1 MGDFVGVPPL
11 FPQGPDPLEMWRNA
25 YSQPSASIN
34 DGKVQSL
41 AQTYQADPE
50 YVRDNLIDFQSR
62 FAAQQLYSDTFKNKY
77 PTLSRNLVTSQF
89 VSRVRDDMGNLIETE
104 GWWNE
109 IANGYQISR
118 DTVEIGSFSTRA
130 MLEGR
135 DLYPYERRKIEQRS
149 RLQRAHMQSE
159 PGFLASAAELAGTMQ
174 ETLAYSLGAGY
185 VAGAV
190 SGPAAPVVAPLA
202 AGITAFATSFNLEAG
217 NLYADLVMDGYTP
230 AQARD
235 IAMKYG
241 AVIAGFATVGTKL
254 AGQPIKQLGRELLK
268 NRGRDILRRE
278 TADRVTGKIFK
289 DYALGI
295 LGESTAE
302 GFEEVIGEF
311 GKARASQIYR
321 PQNLYEPEYYETFKQ
336 AFVHTAKG
344 MVVLGGVPS
353 AIRLVNDNVKVATA
367 NYDYEKAKEAAEIR
381 GRSNAR
387 DAQRQ
392 VDAES
397 GETTTLNSSY
407 YIRAQDFK
415 SALAEA
421 VKKGAVTEKQV
432 RDTIEANS
440 PGLMARIDE
449 AAERD
454 GDVELSKTE
463 WEDAFENTKFRDTAL
478 RHTAYEE
485 NGLTNFEVKKS
496 EAIRDKIIQERG
508 DKAEQEL
515 QDIEEFERQL
525 RDVRQDVIK
534 QLREE
539 MKGMDAAQTLTP
551 SAYASMVVGFIRR
564 AALQQNIT
572 PQEFYQ
578 KHFPVILQRRLDAK
592 QAQQA
597 QQTRQQTQQQT
608 EQQAETVA
616 ESPLHGLQRRYSPTR
631 KEMEARLDAE
641 TDAERTRVVQEQD
654 RLYPSQLETVE
665 EVDDRI
671 RENRQVGMSYIENN
685 ALGRVRSGVESPR
698 AATSETQRALNE
710 SKFNDSEWGANERA
724 LKARRAQLAGEQTQQ
739 QTEQQQAVA
748 NNDDLKGMTKS
759 QLRAEAKKHP
769 GVKRNGKGVT
779 VDSLIQGITEAR
791 AAEAQAQQQ
800 PQTDTLDSGTFDQ
813 DADYTFTESDY
824 RPEVVAWAKEQFG
837 DRVAP
842 NGKPVYQNFV
852 RWFGDSKVVD
862 AEGKPLRVFHG
873 TVEQFE
879 AFEAGE
885 FGFHF
890 GDEAAASMMG
900 DEMEVYLRLTN
911 PLRVRDLGVFN
922 PETVLDQI
930 SVDPDVRESVLD
942 ETRVLREELS
952 DELSSDDPVVARRA
966 HYKMSQPVRDLLK
979 SEGYDG
985 LVYRNESEG
994 FADSYVAFDPDQIKS
1009 TQNEGNFSADPGILY
1024 SKETA
1029 AAFDES
1035 PYNKKAVAWAKNTFG
1050 NRVAPNGKPVY
1061 QNFLEFFG
1069 DSVVMDEQG
1078 SPLVM
1083 YHGTKSPGFS
1093 KFEYRYLMHGLFGV
1107 GIYTTEN
1114 SKVAGGY
1121 AGVDPDAKRPKLE
1134 KDGGIYPLLISIKN
1148 PIDMDAEPDLDKW
1161 RAAFPDVEFP
1171 DGIEK
1176 NEYAYRHVEDFYG
1189 IRSEAVGWRTRGAAK
1204 PFLARSEKRQAPS
1217 ARDINEGKSSSPDIL
1232 RLATEI
1238 RELQKKGN
1246 RIHRR
1251 QKKKA
1256 RSLLDDMGFKRA
1268 GYPLTSYT
1276 KKYDERVEI
1285 VSSELLQYSWRR
1297 PNDASDYP
1305 NIPSYM
1311 DTYKVEYVDPY
1322 FGRQTVVVGAIDSM
1336 EPSVRLAVET
1346 DLGQR
1351 MLGAFGASIDVE
1363 QADNPYSLAN
1373 GSYPFEGM
1381 RLEGEA
1387 LNKVTD
1393 AMREAQEAQ
1402 FELDELSESVAE
1414 KENELESLRLTDEGQ
1429 DITELVQNGLI
1440 RMGHDGITHLG
1451 GGRVADERHRVYV
1464 AFEPNQIKSFYNQ
1477 GDFSADPNVLFSKEG
1492 DQKRV
1497 LGQAEVEGGNAIRK
1511 ILLDPNAKPTTLM
1524 HELMHWNMEIMA
1536 TVGLDIE
1543 SKLAQ
1548 EGYEATALEAQMLDD
1563 VKRLLKW
1570 SGFKGTLAEW
1580 RAMTIDQRREF
1591 HEAIAVS
1598 FERYLYE
1605 GVAPSRELRGAFRRL
1620 LDYMR
1625 GKFEDLVLG
1634 YQRDYEREFGR
1645 ELPGMNDEVRAIF
1658 GRMMSAERD
1667 VQAFFD
1673 ESELDAMLM
1682 TREEWVNSGRSAEEY
1697 DEYDQEFKDA
1707 MHESKAELTQRRMKE
1722 VGTFTRA
1729 YELVARK
1736 QRAELNRIRK
1746 QIRQEVEAEVRLQPV
1761 YQLRSWMR
1769 NQTYQT
1775 SSGLFEDSQEYTSRK
1790 LNTAMVEAVSPDL
1803 AKRLKARKMVSKD
1816 GMSLD
1821 SLRTMFGFESNEAML
1836 QALADSRN
1844 FADEITHRT
1853 DQRLLNEHTDLMDP
1867 VVQQE
1872 NIHAAVH
1879 NKIREKVMARELK
1892 FLLNNGRSNRVEMR
1906 AMADAAK
1913 QIIESTPTGD
1923 VDIAAYSRAAARARK
1938 KMLKALKDGD
1948 MEAAKF
1954 AKRQEMLNEA
1964 LVREGMKVRTEVRSL
1979 VKMNKRVFNK
1989 RSDKA
1994 LAEAG
1999 YDVTVVKAIRA
2010 LLTRLGIGNVDFDP
2024 AQALNAFRNEDP
2036 EFFDEV
2042 SGDIDY
2048 FLRMDIAQ
2056 PRVGDRRRPMEHL
2069 LVGDVRKLRSLSR
2082 RMMKRAR
2089 DKMSAK
2095 IGERKENIE
2104 TLRQEAQATMESN
2117 VKVKRD
2123 ADDKS
2128 IFGMIRDYF
2137 SNVIRFEHLFR
2148 RIDGGKAGIWT
2159 QMFRQVK
2166 DAANK
2171 YRQELRQ
2178 FLAKDAKTGEGFD
2191 FEGKIRALDL
2201 KIPGGARSL
2210 TMNLPSAG
2218 KSGRSITIGRNG
2230 KHVKTELIHLAM
2242 HYYGNSSN
2250 RRRLAAGYAGLD
2262 ATPDQIRQVAIEIK
2276 RFLDEQV
2283 SQGVLTRK
2291 DFAFMQS
2298 IFDHFSG
2305 QDMLGRAQKVMKDL
2319 RGYEMTEVKGEEFD
2333 IQFPGQSEP
2342 TTFAGGYIPIR
2353 FREAV
2358 SQEDKGQGVTEEDAS
2373 LEQQARRML
2382 GFLPSFTKERVT
2394 GDVDRELYLGL
2405 HQLASHAAEVY
2416 RFINMAQPID
2426 SVSRVL
2432 SGRSLE
2438 QSFRAR
2444 FGDNAYNNLQGWLK
2458 RSAFQRFE
2466 RGQDSGAGSLLLR
2479 LSRNANM
2486 SIMFLNIGN
2495 TLQNYAGLLIPMR
2508 RVGKRRLI
2516 SSLIHSTFNR
2526 KLSDAVAAK
2535 SPEMKARLKRQIF
2548 DIYNTQNQILTS
2560 EDSAWR
2566 RLQSWADKYAY
2577 VLQQITQ
2584 NHVDVAVWQAAYNQ
2598 ETEAALK
2605 ENVSAEAAEARA
2617 IAHADSVVRQSQMAG
2632 EKEDLSAFES
2642 GGSLARAIFPFK
2654 SWFINWLNN
2663 AATQNRLDMKQ
2674 EDRSRA
2680 AAVASTYIYM
2690 LMLPAMMA
2698 QAVVELA
2705 KGDDFDDEDD
2715 GFGDDLTELFFRSQ
2729 IDQVTGG
2736 MPVVGDVS
2744 RLAINN
2750 WLDDEYWN
2758 NRYPVAPWMRALE
2771 RLVQTP
2777 LKFGEEP
2784 AGTTLDMAAQMA
2796 SIMGVPA
2803 SGAFRRL
2810 SLIGDEI
2817 AGELES
2823 ESTYDFFRGAVTGQR
2838 SDLQRLSQ

>member
-1 MGDFVGVPPL
+1 MGDFVGVPSL

-25 YSQPSASIN
+25 YSQPAASPD

-62 FAAQQLYSDTFKNKY
+62 FAAQQLYSQTFKSEY
-77 PTLSRNLVTSQF
+77 PTLSRNLVTPQF
-89 VSRVRDDMGNLIETE
+89 VSRVRDDMGNIIETE
-104 GWWNE
+104 GWWNQ
-109 IANGYQISR
+109 IANAYQIAR
-118 DTVEIGSFSTRA
+118 DTVEVGNFSTRA

-217 NLYADLVMDGYTP
+217 NLYADLVMEGYTP

-235 IAMKYG
+235 IAMSYG
-241 AVIAGFATVGTKL
+241 AVISGFEAVGLKL
-254 AGQPIKQLGRELLK
+254 AGQPIKQLGRELIK
-268 NRGRDILRRE
+268 KRGRDLLRRE
-278 TADRVTGKIFK
+278 TAGRVTGEIFK

-295 LGESTAE
+295 LGEATTE
-302 GFEEVIGEF
+302 GVQEVIGEF

-321 PQNLYEPEYYETFKQ
+321 PQNLYEPEYLETFGQ

-353 AIRLVNDNVKVATA
+353 AIRLANDNVKVANS

-415 SALAEA
+415 SALSEA
-421 VKKGAVTEKQV
+421 VETGAVTEQQV
-432 RDTIEANS
+432 RDTIEANR

-454 GDVELSKTE
+454 GEVELSKTE
-463 WEDAFENTKFRDTAL
+463 WEDAFDNTKFRDTAL

-485 NGLTNFEVKKS
+485 NGLTNFEVKES
-496 EAIRDKIIQERG
+496 EAIRDRIIQERG

-515 QDIEEFERQL
+515 QDMEEFERQL
-525 RDVRQDVIK
+525 RDVRQDVTK

-539 MKGMDAAQTLTP
+539 MKGMDAAQTLTA
-551 SAYASMVVGFIRR
+551 SAYSSMIIGFIRR

-578 KHFPVILQRRLDAK
+578 KHFPRIVQQR
-592 QAQQA
+592 
-597 QQTRQQTQQQT
+597 
-608 EQQAETVA
+608 
-616 ESPLHGLQRRYSPTR
+616 
-631 KEMEARLDAE
+631 
-641 TDAERTRVVQEQD
+641 
-654 RLYPSQLETVE
+654 LEG
-665 EVDDRI
+665 
-671 RENRQVGMSYIENN
+671 RQVT
-685 ALGRVRSGVESPR
+685 P
-698 AATSETQRALNE
+698 
-710 SKFNDSEWGANERA
+710 
-724 LKARRAQLAGEQTQQ
+724 
-739 QTEQQQAVA
+739 
-748 NNDDLKGMTKS
+748 
-759 QLRAEAKKHP
+759 
-769 GVKRNGKGVT
+769 
-779 VDSLIQGITEAR
+779 
-791 AAEAQAQQQ
+791 
-800 PQTDTLDSGTFDQ
+800 DTYASFDQ
-813 DADYTFTESDY
+813 PSDYTFTESDY

-842 NGKPVYQNFV
+842 NGKPAFQNFV
-852 RWFGDSKVVD
+852 RRFADSQMVDEDGKPIRVYHGHAGPFKGKRFKTQQFKVNRTGNVEGFYFSESASVASNYATSYVD
-862 AEGKPLRVFHG
+862 PSGAEVRPEGSGVISAFLFINNPFRPGESNVNSEMAEAYRDELKSKNPGISDEWVEGKVSTLLKSQSISPTALKNDG
-873 TVEQFE
+873 
-879 AFEAGE
+879 
-885 FGFHF
+885 
-890 GDEAAASMMG
+890 AA
-900 DEMEVYLRLTN
+900 
-911 PLRVRDLGVFN
+911 
-922 PETVLDQI
+922 QQ
-930 SVDPDVRESVLD
+930 
-942 ETRVLREELS
+942 RVLRAGGF
-952 DELSSDDPVVARRA
+952 DGMIDG
-966 HYKMSQPVRDLLK
+966 RDI
-979 SEGYDG
+979 
-985 LVYRNESEG
+985 
-994 FADSYVAFDPDQIKS
+994 VAFDSNQIKS
-1009 TQNEGNFSADPGILY
+1009 TQNE
-1024 SKETA
+1024 
-1029 AAFDES
+1029 
-1035 PYNKKAVAWAKNTFG
+1035 
-1050 NRVAPNGKPVY
+1050 
-1061 QNFLEFFG
+1061 
-1069 DSVVMDEQG
+1069 
-1078 SPLVM
+1078 
-1083 YHGTKSPGFS
+1083 
-1093 KFEYRYLMHGLFGV
+1093 
-1107 GIYTTEN
+1107 
-1114 SKVAGGY
+1114 
-1121 AGVDPDAKRPKLE
+1121 
-1134 KDGGIYPLLISIKN
+1134 
-1148 PIDMDAEPDLDKW
+1148 
-1161 RAAFPDVEFP
+1161 
-1171 DGIEK
+1171 
-1176 NEYAYRHVEDFYG
+1176 
-1189 IRSEAVGWRTRGAAK
+1189 
-1204 PFLARSEKRQAPS
+1204 
-1217 ARDINEGKSSSPDIL
+1217 
-1232 RLATEI
+1232 
-1238 RELQKKGN
+1238 
-1246 RIHRR
+1246 
-1251 QKKKA
+1251 
-1256 RSLLDDMGFKRA
+1256 
-1268 GYPLTSYT
+1268 
-1276 KKYDERVEI
+1276 
-1285 VSSELLQYSWRR
+1285 
-1297 PNDASDYP
+1297 
-1305 NIPSYM
+1305 
-1311 DTYKVEYVDPY
+1311 
-1322 FGRQTVVVGAIDSM
+1322 
-1336 EPSVRLAVET
+1336 
-1346 DLGQR
+1346 
-1351 MLGAFGASIDVE
+1351 
-1363 QADNPYSLAN
+1363 
-1373 GSYPFEGM
+1373 
-1381 RLEGEA
+1381 
-1387 LNKVTD
+1387 
-1393 AMREAQEAQ
+1393 
-1402 FELDELSESVAE
+1402 
-1414 KENELESLRLTDEGQ
+1414 
-1429 DITELVQNGLI
+1429 
-1440 RMGHDGITHLG
+1440 
-1451 GGRVADERHRVYV
+1451 
-1464 AFEPNQIKSFYNQ
+1464 

-1497 LGQAEVEGGNAIRK
+1497 LGQAEVEGGNAIKK

-1524 HELMHWNMEIMA
+1524 HELMHWNLEIMA

-1548 EGYEATALEAQMLDD
+1548 EGYEATMLEAQMLGDIQ
-1563 VKRLLKW
+1563 RLLKW
-1570 SGFKGTLAEW
+1570 SGFEGTLTEW

-1620 LDYMR
+1620 LDYIR
-1625 GKFEDLVLG
+1625 GKFEDLILG

-1682 TREEWVNSGRSAEEY
+1682 TREEWVNSGRSEEEY
-1697 DEYDQEFKDA
+1697 DEYEQEFKDA
-1707 MHESKAELTQRRMKE
+1707 MYESKAELTQRRMKE
-1722 VGTFTRA
+1722 VGTFTNA
-1729 YELVARK
+1729 IKLVAQK
-1736 QRAELNRIRK
+1736 QRAELKRIRA
-1746 QIRQEVEAEVRLQPV
+1746 QIRQEEEAAIRLQPV

-1803 AKRLKARKMVSKD
+1803 AKRLKARKMVNKD

-1844 FADEITHRT
+1844 IQDEITHRT

-1879 NKIREKVMARELK
+1879 NKIREKVMQRELK
-1892 FLLNNGRSNRVEMR
+1892 YLLNNGRSNRVEMR
-1906 AMADAAK
+1906 AMADAAT

-1923 VDIAAYSRAAARARK
+1923 VDIASYSRAAARARK

-2024 AQALNAFRNEDP
+2024 AQALNAFENEDP

-2042 SGDIDY
+2042 SGDIDH
-2048 FLRMDIAQ
+2048 FLKMDIAQ

-2082 RMMKRAR
+2082 RMMKRAK

-2095 IGERKENIE
+2095 IGDRKDNID

-2117 VKVKRD
+2117 VEVKRD
-2123 ADDKS
+2123 ADDRS
-2128 IFGMIRDYF
+2128 IFGRIRDYF
-2137 SNVIRFEHLFR
+2137 SDVIRFEHLFR

-2218 KSGRSITIGRNG
+2218 TSGRAITIGRNG

-2250 RRRLAAGYAGLD
+2250 RRRLAGGYAGLD
-2262 ATPDQIRQVAIEIK
+2262 ATPDQITQVEIEIK

-2283 SQGVLTRK
+2283 RQGVLTRK

-2298 IFDHFSG
+2298 IYDHFSG
-2305 QDMLGRAQKVMKDL
+2305 KDPESGMLARAQKVMKDL
-2319 RGYEMTEVKGEEFD
+2319 RGYEMTEVKGEEFA

-2358 SQEDKGQGVTEEDAS
+2358 RQEDKGQGVTEEDAS

-2444 FGDNAYNNLQGWLK
+2444 FGDKAYNHLQGWLK

-2526 KLSDAVAAK
+2526 KLSDEVAAK

-2632 EKEDLSAFES
+2632 EKEDLSDFES
-2642 GGSLARAIFPFK
+2642 GGSLARALFPFK

-2698 QAVVELA
+2698 QAATELA
-2705 KGDDFDDEDD
+2705 RGDDFDDEDD

-2736 MPVVGDVS
+2736 MPVVGDFT

-2758 NRYPVAPWMRALE
+2758 NRYPVAPWARALE
-2771 RLVQTP
+2771 RLVRTP

-2823 ESTYDFFRGAVTGQR
+2823 ASTYDFFRGAVTGQR

>member
-1 MGDFVGVPPL
+1 
-11 FPQGPDPLEMWRNA
+11 
-25 YSQPSASIN
+25 
-34 DGKVQSL
+34 
-41 AQTYQADPE
+41 
-50 YVRDNLIDFQSR
+50 
-62 FAAQQLYSDTFKNKY
+62 
-77 PTLSRNLVTSQF
+77 
-89 VSRVRDDMGNLIETE
+89 
-104 GWWNE
+104 
-109 IANGYQISR
+109 
-118 DTVEIGSFSTRA
+118 
-130 MLEGR
+130 
-135 DLYPYERRKIEQRS
+135 
-149 RLQRAHMQSE
+149 
-159 PGFLASAAELAGTMQ
+159 
-174 ETLAYSLGAGY
+174 
-185 VAGAV
+185 
-190 SGPAAPVVAPLA
+190 
-202 AGITAFATSFNLEAG
+202 
-217 NLYADLVMDGYTP
+217 
-230 AQARD
+230 
-235 IAMKYG
+235 
-241 AVIAGFATVGTKL
+241 
-254 AGQPIKQLGRELLK
+254 
-268 NRGRDILRRE
+268 
-278 TADRVTGKIFK
+278 
-289 DYALGI
+289 
-295 LGESTAE
+295 
-302 GFEEVIGEF
+302 
-311 GKARASQIYR
+311 
-321 PQNLYEPEYYETFKQ
+321 
-336 AFVHTAKG
+336 
-344 MVVLGGVPS
+344 
-353 AIRLVNDNVKVATA
+353 
-367 NYDYEKAKEAAEIR
+367 
-381 GRSNAR
+381 
-387 DAQRQ
+387 
-392 VDAES
+392 
-397 GETTTLNSSY
+397 
-407 YIRAQDFK
+407 
-415 SALAEA
+415 
-421 VKKGAVTEKQV
+421 
-432 RDTIEANS
+432 
-440 PGLMARIDE
+440 
-449 AAERD
+449 
-454 GDVELSKTE
+454 
-463 WEDAFENTKFRDTAL
+463 
-478 RHTAYEE
+478 
-485 NGLTNFEVKKS
+485 
-496 EAIRDKIIQERG
+496 
-508 DKAEQEL
+508 
-515 QDIEEFERQL
+515 
-525 RDVRQDVIK
+525 
-534 QLREE
+534 
-539 MKGMDAAQTLTP
+539 
-551 SAYASMVVGFIRR
+551 
-564 AALQQNIT
+564 
-572 PQEFYQ
+572 
-578 KHFPVILQRRLDAK
+578 
-592 QAQQA
+592 
-597 QQTRQQTQQQT
+597 
-608 EQQAETVA
+608 
-616 ESPLHGLQRRYSPTR
+616 
-631 KEMEARLDAE
+631 
-641 TDAERTRVVQEQD
+641 
-654 RLYPSQLETVE
+654 
-665 EVDDRI
+665 
-671 RENRQVGMSYIENN
+671 
-685 ALGRVRSGVESPR
+685 
-698 AATSETQRALNE
+698 
-710 SKFNDSEWGANERA
+710 
-724 LKARRAQLAGEQTQQ
+724 
-739 QTEQQQAVA
+739 
-748 NNDDLKGMTKS
+748 
-759 QLRAEAKKHP
+759 
-769 GVKRNGKGVT
+769 
-779 VDSLIQGITEAR
+779 
-791 AAEAQAQQQ
+791 
-800 PQTDTLDSGTFDQ
+800 
-813 DADYTFTESDY
+813 
-824 RPEVVAWAKEQFG
+824 
-837 DRVAP
+837 
-842 NGKPVYQNFV
+842 
-852 RWFGDSKVVD
+852 
-862 AEGKPLRVFHG
+862 
-873 TVEQFE
+873 
-879 AFEAGE
+879 
-885 FGFHF
+885 
-890 GDEAAASMMG
+890 
-900 DEMEVYLRLTN
+900 
-911 PLRVRDLGVFN
+911 
-922 PETVLDQI
+922 
-930 SVDPDVRESVLD
+930 
-942 ETRVLREELS
+942 
-952 DELSSDDPVVARRA
+952 
-966 HYKMSQPVRDLLK
+966 
-979 SEGYDG
+979 
-985 LVYRNESEG
+985 
-994 FADSYVAFDPDQIKS
+994 
-1009 TQNEGNFSADPGILY
+1009 
-1024 SKETA
+1024 
-1029 AAFDES
+1029 
-1035 PYNKKAVAWAKNTFG
+1035 
-1050 NRVAPNGKPVY
+1050 
-1061 QNFLEFFG
+1061 
-1069 DSVVMDEQG
+1069 
-1078 SPLVM
+1078 
-1083 YHGTKSPGFS
+1083 
-1093 KFEYRYLMHGLFGV
+1093 
-1107 GIYTTEN
+1107 
-1114 SKVAGGY
+1114 
-1121 AGVDPDAKRPKLE
+1121 
-1134 KDGGIYPLLISIKN
+1134 
-1148 PIDMDAEPDLDKW
+1148 
-1161 RAAFPDVEFP
+1161 
-1171 DGIEK
+1171 
-1176 NEYAYRHVEDFYG
+1176 
-1189 IRSEAVGWRTRGAAK
+1189 
-1204 PFLARSEKRQAPS
+1204 
-1217 ARDINEGKSSSPDIL
+1217 
-1232 RLATEI
+1232 
-1238 RELQKKGN
+1238 
-1246 RIHRR
+1246 
-1251 QKKKA
+1251 
-1256 RSLLDDMGFKRA
+1256 
-1268 GYPLTSYT
+1268 
-1276 KKYDERVEI
+1276 
-1285 VSSELLQYSWRR
+1285 
-1297 PNDASDYP
+1297 
-1305 NIPSYM
+1305 
-1311 DTYKVEYVDPY
+1311 
-1322 FGRQTVVVGAIDSM
+1322 
-1336 EPSVRLAVET
+1336 
-1346 DLGQR
+1346 
-1351 MLGAFGASIDVE
+1351 
-1363 QADNPYSLAN
+1363 
-1373 GSYPFEGM
+1373 
-1381 RLEGEA
+1381 
-1387 LNKVTD
+1387 
-1393 AMREAQEAQ
+1393 
-1402 FELDELSESVAE
+1402 
-1414 KENELESLRLTDEGQ
+1414 
-1429 DITELVQNGLI
+1429 
-1440 RMGHDGITHLG
+1440 
-1451 GGRVADERHRVYV
+1451 
-1464 AFEPNQIKSFYNQ
+1464 
-1477 GDFSADPNVLFSKEG
+1477 
-1492 DQKRV
+1492 
-1497 LGQAEVEGGNAIRK
+1497 
-1511 ILLDPNAKPTTLM
+1511 M
-1524 HELMHWNMEIMA
+1524 HELMHWNLEIMA

-1548 EGYEATALEAQMLDD
+1548 EGYEATMLEAQMLGDIQ
-1563 VKRLLKW
+1563 RLLKW
-1570 SGFKGTLAEW
+1570 SGFEGTLTEW

-1620 LDYMR
+1620 LDYIR
-1625 GKFEDLVLG
+1625 GKFEDLILG

-1682 TREEWVNSGRSAEEY
+1682 TREEWVNSGRSEEEY
-1697 DEYDQEFKDA
+1697 DEYEQEFKDA
-1707 MHESKAELTQRRMKE
+1707 MYESKAELTQRRMKE
-1722 VGTFTRA
+1722 VGTFTNA
-1729 YELVARK
+1729 IKLVAQK
-1736 QRAELNRIRK
+1736 QRAELKRIRA
-1746 QIRQEVEAEVRLQPV
+1746 QIRQEEEAAIRLQPV

-1803 AKRLKARKMVSKD
+1803 AKRLKARKMVNKD

-1844 FADEITHRT
+1844 IQDEITHRT

-1879 NKIREKVMARELK
+1879 NKIREKVMQRELK
-1892 FLLNNGRSNRVEMR
+1892 YLLNNGRSNRVEMR
-1906 AMADAAK
+1906 AMADAAT

-1923 VDIAAYSRAAARARK
+1923 VDIASYSRAAARARK

-2082 RMMKRAR
+2082 RMMKRAK

-2095 IGERKENIE
+2095 IGDRKDNID

-2117 VKVKRD
+2117 VEVKRD
-2123 ADDKS
+2123 ADDRS
-2128 IFGMIRDYF
+2128 IFGRIRDYF
-2137 SNVIRFEHLFR
+2137 SDVIRFEHLFR

-2218 KSGRSITIGRNG
+2218 TSGRAITIGRNG

-2250 RRRLAAGYAGLD
+2250 RRRLAGGYAGLD
-2262 ATPDQIRQVAIEIK
+2262 ATPDQITQVEIEIK

-2283 SQGVLTRK
+2283 RQGVLTRK

-2298 IFDHFSG
+2298 IYDHFSG
-2305 QDMLGRAQKVMKDL
+2305 KDPESGMLARAQKVMKDL
-2319 RGYEMTEVKGEEFD
+2319 RGYEMTEVKGEEFA

-2358 SQEDKGQGVTEEDAS
+2358 RQEDKGQGVTEEDAS

-2444 FGDNAYNNLQGWLK
+2444 FGDKAYNHLQGWLK

-2526 KLSDAVAAK
+2526 KLSDEVAAK

-2632 EKEDLSAFES
+2632 EKEDLSDFES
-2642 GGSLARAIFPFK
+2642 GGSLARALFPFK

-2698 QAVVELA
+2698 QAATELA
-2705 KGDDFDDEDD
+2705 RGDDFDDEDD

-2736 MPVVGDVS
+2736 MPVVGDFT

-2758 NRYPVAPWMRALE
+2758 NRYPVAPWARALE
-2771 RLVQTP
+2771 RLVRTP

-2823 ESTYDFFRGAVTGQR
+2823 ASTYDFFRGAVTGQR

>member
-1 MGDFVGVPPL
+1 VGDFVGVPPL
-11 FPQGPDPLEMWRNA
+11 LPQGPDPLEMWRNA

-109 IANGYQISR
+109 IANGYQIAR
-118 DTVEIGSFSTRA
+118 DTVEVGNFSTRA

-217 NLYADLVMDGYTP
+217 NLYADLVTEGYTP

-235 IAMKYG
+235 IAMSYG
-241 AVIAGFATVGTKL
+241 AVISGFEAVGLKL
-254 AGQPIKQLGRELLK
+254 AGQPIKQLGRELIK
-268 NRGRDILRRE
+268 KRGRDLLRRE
-278 TADRVTGKIFK
+278 TAGRVTGKIFQ
-289 DYALGI
+289 DYAVSV
-295 LGESTAE
+295 LGEATTE
-302 GFEEVIGEF
+302 GVQEVIGEF

-321 PQNLYEPEYYETFKQ
+321 PQNLYEPEYLETFGQ
-336 AFVHTAKG
+336 AFVHTLKG

-353 AIRLVNDNVKVATA
+353 AIRLANDNVKVATA

-415 SALAEA
+415 SALSEA
-421 VKKGAVTEKQV
+421 VEKGAVTEQQV
-432 RDTIEANS
+432 RDTIEANR

-463 WEDAFENTKFRDTAL
+463 WEDAFDNTKFRDTAL
-478 RHTAYEE
+478 RHVAYEE
-485 NGLTNFEVKKS
+485 NGLTNFEVKES
-496 EAIRDKIIQERG
+496 EAIRDRIIQERG

-515 QDIEEFERQL
+515 QDMEEFERQL
-525 RDVRQDVIK
+525 RDVRQDVTK

-539 MKGMDAAQTLTP
+539 MKSMDAAQTLTA
-551 SAYASMVVGFIRR
+551 SAYSSMIIGFIRR

-578 KHFPVILQRRLDAK
+578 KHFPRIVQQR
-592 QAQQA
+592 
-597 QQTRQQTQQQT
+597 
-608 EQQAETVA
+608 
-616 ESPLHGLQRRYSPTR
+616 
-631 KEMEARLDAE
+631 
-641 TDAERTRVVQEQD
+641 
-654 RLYPSQLETVE
+654 LEG
-665 EVDDRI
+665 
-671 RENRQVGMSYIENN
+671 RQVK
-685 ALGRVRSGVESPR
+685 P
-698 AATSETQRALNE
+698 
-710 SKFNDSEWGANERA
+710 
-724 LKARRAQLAGEQTQQ
+724 
-739 QTEQQQAVA
+739 
-748 NNDDLKGMTKS
+748 
-759 QLRAEAKKHP
+759 
-769 GVKRNGKGVT
+769 
-779 VDSLIQGITEAR
+779 
-791 AAEAQAQQQ
+791 
-800 PQTDTLDSGTFDQ
+800 DTYASFDQ
-813 DADYTFTESDY
+813 PSDYTFTESDY
-824 RPEVVAWAKEQFG
+824 TPENVAWAKEKFG

-852 RWFGDSKVVD
+852 RWFGDSKVVTIKEFD
-862 AEGKPLRVFHG
+862 SEYKLVIDPKGVPIPVYHG
-873 TVEQFE
+873 TPNPGFDTFDP
-879 AFEAGE
+879 AKMGTGPHAGYDTGPGRGFFFSSDPEIVSRYTSDYDDRGFRQGGTYPVYLSMQNPLVVTSGVVSADAGDQDILRE
-885 FGFHF
+885 FI
-890 GDEAAASMMG
+890 DEARSKGHDGVIYKIEEEAI
-900 DEMEVYLRLTN
+900 TN
-911 PLRVRDLGVFN
+911 PADLSAEELESLSKQIGVADPLKAQSTRPLYIVFN
-922 PETVLDQI
+922 
-930 SVDPDVRESVLD
+930 S
-942 ETRVLREELS
+942 
-952 DELSSDDPVVARRA
+952 
-966 HYKMSQPVRDLLK
+966 
-979 SEGYDG
+979 
-985 LVYRNESEG
+985 N
-994 FADSYVAFDPDQIKS
+994 QIKS
-1009 TQNEGNFSADPGILY
+1009 TQNEGDFSADPGILY
-1024 SKETA
+1024 
-1029 AAFDES
+1029 
-1035 PYNKKAVAWAKNTFG
+1035 
-1050 NRVAPNGKPVY
+1050 
-1061 QNFLEFFG
+1061 
-1069 DSVVMDEQG
+1069 
-1078 SPLVM
+1078 
-1083 YHGTKSPGFS
+1083 
-1093 KFEYRYLMHGLFGV
+1093 
-1107 GIYTTEN
+1107 
-1114 SKVAGGY
+1114 
-1121 AGVDPDAKRPKLE
+1121 
-1134 KDGGIYPLLISIKN
+1134 
-1148 PIDMDAEPDLDKW
+1148 
-1161 RAAFPDVEFP
+1161 
-1171 DGIEK
+1171 
-1176 NEYAYRHVEDFYG
+1176 
-1189 IRSEAVGWRTRGAAK
+1189 
-1204 PFLARSEKRQAPS
+1204 
-1217 ARDINEGKSSSPDIL
+1217 
-1232 RLATEI
+1232 
-1238 RELQKKGN
+1238 
-1246 RIHRR
+1246 
-1251 QKKKA
+1251 
-1256 RSLLDDMGFKRA
+1256 
-1268 GYPLTSYT
+1268 
-1276 KKYDERVEI
+1276 
-1285 VSSELLQYSWRR
+1285 
-1297 PNDASDYP
+1297 
-1305 NIPSYM
+1305 
-1311 DTYKVEYVDPY
+1311 
-1322 FGRQTVVVGAIDSM
+1322 
-1336 EPSVRLAVET
+1336 
-1346 DLGQR
+1346 
-1351 MLGAFGASIDVE
+1351 
-1363 QADNPYSLAN
+1363 
-1373 GSYPFEGM
+1373 
-1381 RLEGEA
+1381 
-1387 LNKVTD
+1387 
-1393 AMREAQEAQ
+1393 
-1402 FELDELSESVAE
+1402 
-1414 KENELESLRLTDEGQ
+1414 
-1429 DITELVQNGLI
+1429 
-1440 RMGHDGITHLG
+1440 
-1451 GGRVADERHRVYV
+1451 
-1464 AFEPNQIKSFYNQ
+1464 
-1477 GDFSADPNVLFSKEG
+1477 SKEG

-1497 LGQAEVEGGNAIRK
+1497 LGQAEVEGGNAIKK

-1645 ELPGMNDEVRAIF
+1645 ELPGMNNEVRAIF

-1697 DEYDQEFKDA
+1697 DEYEQEFKDS
-1707 MHESKAELTQRRMKE
+1707 MYESKAELTQRRMKE
-1722 VGTFTRA
+1722 VGTFTNA
-1729 YELVARK
+1729 INLVAQK
-1736 QRAELNRIRK
+1736 QRGELKRIRA
-1746 QIRQEVEAEVRLQPV
+1746 QIRQEEEAAIRLQPV

-1803 AKRLKARKMVSKD
+1803 AKRLKARKMVNKD

-1844 FADEITHRT
+1844 LADEITHRT

-1879 NKIREKVMARELK
+1879 NKIREKVMQRELK
-1892 FLLNNGRSNRVEMR
+1892 YLLNNGRSNRAEMQ
-1906 AMADAAK
+1906 AMADAAT

-1964 LVREGMKVRTEVRSL
+1964 LVREGMKARTEVRSL

-2082 RMMKRAR
+2082 RMMKRAK

-2117 VKVKRD
+2117 VEVKRD

-2128 IFGMIRDYF
+2128 IFGRIRDYF
-2137 SNVIRFEHLFR
+2137 SDVIRFEHLFR

-2171 YRQELRQ
+2171 YRQELSQ
-2178 FLAKDAKTGEGFD
+2178 FLAKDKKTGKGFD

-2218 KSGRSITIGRNG
+2218 TSGRAITIGRNG

-2250 RRRLAAGYAGLD
+2250 RRRLAGGYAGLD
-2262 ATPDQIRQVAIEIK
+2262 ATPDQITQVEIEIK

-2333 IQFPGQSEP
+2333 IQFPGQSGP

-2438 QSFRAR
+2438 QSFKAR

-2526 KLSDAVAAK
+2526 KLSDEVAAK

-2566 RLQSWADKYAY
+2566 RLQSWSDKYAY

-2642 GGSLARAIFPFK
+2642 GGSLARALFPFK

-2698 QAVVELA
+2698 QAATELA
-2705 KGDDFDDEDD
+2705 RGDDFDDEDD
-2715 GFGDDLTELFFRSQ
+2715 GFGDDLIELFFRSQ
-2729 IDQVTGG
+2729 VDQVTGG
-2736 MPVVGDVS
+2736 MPVVGDFT

-2771 RLVQTP
+2771 RLVRTP

>member
-1 MGDFVGVPPL
+1 M
-11 FPQGPDPLEMWRNA
+11 QLE
-25 YSQPSASIN
+25 
-34 DGKVQSL
+34 
-41 AQTYQADPE
+41 PE
-50 YVRDNLIDFQSR
+50 VREAR
-62 FAAQQLYSDTFKNKY
+62 FA
-77 PTLSRNLVTSQF
+77 
-89 VSRVRDDMGNLIETE
+89 
-104 GWWNE
+104 
-109 IANGYQISR
+109 
-118 DTVEIGSFSTRA
+118 RA
-130 MLEGR
+130 R
-135 DLYPYERRKIEQRS
+135 
-149 RLQRAHMQSE
+149 
-159 PGFLASAAELAGTMQ
+159 
-174 ETLAYSLGAGY
+174 
-185 VAGAV
+185 
-190 SGPAAPVVAPLA
+190 
-202 AGITAFATSFNLEAG
+202 
-217 NLYADLVMDGYTP
+217 
-230 AQARD
+230 
-235 IAMKYG
+235 
-241 AVIAGFATVGTKL
+241 
-254 AGQPIKQLGRELLK
+254 
-268 NRGRDILRRE
+268 RDIL
-278 TADRVTGKIFK
+278 
-289 DYALGI
+289 
-295 LGESTAE
+295 
-302 GFEEVIGEF
+302 
-311 GKARASQIYR
+311 
-321 PQNLYEPEYYETFKQ
+321 
-336 AFVHTAKG
+336 
-344 MVVLGGVPS
+344 
-353 AIRLVNDNVKVATA
+353 
-367 NYDYEKAKEAAEIR
+367 EKA
-381 GRSNAR
+381 G
-387 DAQRQ
+387 
-392 VDAES
+392 
-397 GETTTLNSSY
+397 Y
-407 YIRAQDFK
+407 
-415 SALAEA
+415 
-421 VKKGAVTEKQV
+421 KGAIFQMPFT
-432 RDTIEANS
+432 AGS
-440 PGLMARIDE
+440 AGF
-449 AAERD
+449 
-454 GDVELSKTE
+454 SKTG
-463 WEDAFENTKFRDTAL
+463 
-478 RHTAYEE
+478 EE
-485 NGLTNFEVKKS
+485 
-496 EAIRDKIIQERG
+496 I
-508 DKAEQEL
+508 
-515 QDIEEFERQL
+515 
-525 RDVRQDVIK
+525 
-534 QLREE
+534 
-539 MKGMDAAQTLTP
+539 
-551 SAYASMVVGFIRR
+551 
-564 AALQQNIT
+564 
-572 PQEFYQ
+572 
-578 KHFPVILQRRLDAK
+578 
-592 QAQQA
+592 
-597 QQTRQQTQQQT
+597 
-608 EQQAETVA
+608 
-616 ESPLHGLQRRYSPTR
+616 
-631 KEMEARLDAE
+631 
-641 TDAERTRVVQEQD
+641 
-654 RLYPSQLETVE
+654 
-665 EVDDRI
+665 
-671 RENRQVGMSYIENN
+671 
-685 ALGRVRSGVESPR
+685 
-698 AATSETQRALNE
+698 
-710 SKFNDSEWGANERA
+710 
-724 LKARRAQLAGEQTQQ
+724 
-739 QTEQQQAVA
+739 
-748 NNDDLKGMTKS
+748 
-759 QLRAEAKKHP
+759 
-769 GVKRNGKGVT
+769 
-779 VDSLIQGITEAR
+779 
-791 AAEAQAQQQ
+791 
-800 PQTDTLDSGTFDQ
+800 
-813 DADYTFTESDY
+813 
-824 RPEVVAWAKEQFG
+824 
-837 DRVAP
+837 
-842 NGKPVYQNFV
+842 
-852 RWFGDSKVVD
+852 
-862 AEGKPLRVFHG
+862 
-873 TVEQFE
+873 
-879 AFEAGE
+879 
-885 FGFHF
+885 
-890 GDEAAASMMG
+890 
-900 DEMEVYLRLTN
+900 
-911 PLRVRDLGVFN
+911 
-922 PETVLDQI
+922 
-930 SVDPDVRESVLD
+930 
-942 ETRVLREELS
+942 
-952 DELSSDDPVVARRA
+952 
-966 HYKMSQPVRDLLK
+966 
-979 SEGYDG
+979 
-985 LVYRNESEG
+985 
-994 FADSYVAFDPDQIKS
+994 VAFD
-1009 TQNEGNFSADPGILY
+1009 T
-1024 SKETA
+1024 
-1029 AAFDES
+1029 
-1035 PYNKKAVAWAKNTFG
+1035 
-1050 NRVAPNGKPVY
+1050 
-1061 QNFLEFFG
+1061 
-1069 DSVVMDEQG
+1069 SVIQEV
-1078 SPLVM
+1078 
-1083 YHGTKSPGFS
+1083 
-1093 KFEYRYLMHGLFGV
+1093 
-1107 GIYTTEN
+1107 
-1114 SKVAGGY
+1114 
-1121 AGVDPDAKRPKLE
+1121 
-1134 KDGGIYPLLISIKN
+1134 
-1148 PIDMDAEPDLDKW
+1148 
-1161 RAAFPDVEFP
+1161 
-1171 DGIEK
+1171 
-1176 NEYAYRHVEDFYG
+1176 
-1189 IRSEAVGWRTRGAAK
+1189 
-1204 PFLARSEKRQAPS
+1204 
-1217 ARDINEGKSSSPDIL
+1217 SSPD
-1232 RLATEI
+1232 
-1238 RELQKKGN
+1238 G
-1246 RIHRR
+1246 
-1251 QKKKA
+1251 
-1256 RSLLDDMGFKRA
+1256 
-1268 GYPLTSYT
+1268 
-1276 KKYDERVEI
+1276 
-1285 VSSELLQYSWRR
+1285 
-1297 PNDASDYP
+1297 
-1305 NIPSYM
+1305 
-1311 DTYKVEYVDPY
+1311 
-1322 FGRQTVVVGAIDSM
+1322 
-1336 EPSVRLAVET
+1336 
-1346 DLGQR
+1346 
-1351 MLGAFGASIDVE
+1351 
-1363 QADNPYSLAN
+1363 
-1373 GSYPFEGM
+1373 
-1381 RLEGEA
+1381 
-1387 LNKVTD
+1387 
-1393 AMREAQEAQ
+1393 
-1402 FELDELSESVAE
+1402 
-1414 KENELESLRLTDEGQ
+1414 
-1429 DITELVQNGLI
+1429 
-1440 RMGHDGITHLG
+1440 
-1451 GGRVADERHRVYV
+1451 
-1464 AFEPNQIKSFYNQ
+1464 
-1477 GDFSADPNVLFSKEG
+1477 VLFSRTG
-1492 DQKRV
+1492 PSDQKRV

-1524 HELMHWNMEIMA
+1524 HELMHWNLEIMA

-1548 EGYEATALEAQMLDD
+1548 EGYEATMLEAQMLGDIQ
-1563 VKRLLKW
+1563 RLLKW
-1570 SGFKGTLAEW
+1570 SGFEGTLTEW

-1620 LDYMR
+1620 LDYIR
-1625 GKFEDLVLG
+1625 GKFEDLILG

-1682 TREEWVNSGRSAEEY
+1682 TREEWVNSGRSEEEY
-1697 DEYDQEFKDA
+1697 DEYEQEFKDA
-1707 MHESKAELTQRRMKE
+1707 MYESKAELTQRRMKE
-1722 VGTFTRA
+1722 VGTFTNA
-1729 YELVARK
+1729 IKLVAQK
-1736 QRAELNRIRK
+1736 QRSELKRIRA
-1746 QIRQEVEAEVRLQPV
+1746 QIRQEEEAAIRLQPV
-1761 YQLRSWMR
+1761 YQLRSWMKSATF
-1769 NQTYQT
+1769 QTEAGPQT
-1775 SSGLFEDSQEYTSRK
+1775 QKFYEEDGKTELSRS
-1790 LNTAMVEAVSPDL
+1790 LDRDMVEAINPDL
-1803 AKRLKARKMVSKD
+1803 AKKLSNRRMLKKG

-1821 SLRTMFGFESNEAML
+1821 AVRNMFGFESNEAML

-1844 FADEITHRT
+1844 LADEITHRT

-1906 AMADAAK
+1906 AMADAAT

-1923 VDIAAYSRAAARARK
+1923 VDIASYSRAAARARK

-2024 AQALNAFRNEDP
+2024 AQALNAFENEDP

-2042 SGDIDY
+2042 SGDIDH
-2048 FLRMDIAQ
+2048 FLKMDIAQ

-2082 RMMKRAR
+2082 RMMKRAK

-2095 IGERKENIE
+2095 IGDRKDNID

-2117 VKVKRD
+2117 VEVKRD
-2123 ADDKS
+2123 ADDRS
-2128 IFGMIRDYF
+2128 IFGRIRDYF
-2137 SNVIRFEHLFR
+2137 SDVIRFEHLFR

-2218 KSGRSITIGRNG
+2218 TSGRSITIGRNG

-2250 RRRLAAGYAGLD
+2250 RRRLAGGYAGLD
-2262 ATPDQIRQVAIEIK
+2262 ATPDQITQVEIEIK

-2283 SQGVLTRK
+2283 RQGVLTRK

-2298 IFDHFSG
+2298 IYDHFSG
-2305 QDMLGRAQKVMKDL
+2305 KDPESGMLARAQKVMKDL
-2319 RGYEMTEVKGEEFD
+2319 RGYEMTEVKGEEFA

-2358 SQEDKGQGVTEEDAS
+2358 RQEDKGQGVTEEDAS

-2444 FGDNAYNNLQGWLK
+2444 FGDKAYNHLQGWLK

-2526 KLSDAVAAK
+2526 KLSDEVAAK

-2632 EKEDLSAFES
+2632 EKEDLSDFES
-2642 GGSLARAIFPFK
+2642 GGSLARALFPFK

-2698 QAVVELA
+2698 QAATELA
-2705 KGDDFDDEDD
+2705 RGDDFDDEDD

-2736 MPVVGDVS
+2736 MPVVGDFT

-2758 NRYPVAPWMRALE
+2758 NRYPVAPWARALE
-2771 RLVQTP
+2771 RLVRTP

-2823 ESTYDFFRGAVTGQR
+2823 ASTYDFFRGAVTGQR